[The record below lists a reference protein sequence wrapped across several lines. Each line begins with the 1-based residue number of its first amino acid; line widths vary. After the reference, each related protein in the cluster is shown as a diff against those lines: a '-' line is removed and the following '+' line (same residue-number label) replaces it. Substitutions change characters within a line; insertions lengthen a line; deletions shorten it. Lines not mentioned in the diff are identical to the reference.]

1 MFYKTDANKV
11 FLVVINYHE
20 MEKHTIHC
28 LKLKFLDIFIFFVFF
43 FE

>member
-20 MEKHTIHC
+20 MEKYTIHC
-28 LKLKFLDIFIFFVFF
+28 LKLKFLDFF
-43 FE
+43 FFCLFL